1 MPFRIT
7 ILTGTRADW
16 GILTPLAQALR
27 DRTDVALSIVAT
39 NMHLS
44 ERHGMT
50 VNEILRAG
58 FAVDHRVPMTIDT
71 DSPAERVHAMA
82 RCMSGMAD
90 ALTDLRPD
98 AVIILGDRF
107 EMLAAA
113 SAAAMLRIPIIH
125 IAGGTVSFGAVDDS
139 LRHAI
144 TKLASLHLTE
154 TEEHRRRVIQMGED
168 PANIVTCGAL
178 GVWNIMHQPL
188 LTEEE
193 LRTALGGF
201 PVSRH
206 STILATYHPATL
218 DDVPPARSFR
228 QLLAALDRFPDH
240 NVLFSGANNDAGG
253 MAINA
258 MIEEYAAANPTRV
271 KAVKSLG
278 MGLILSAMC
287 HSAVFVGNSSSGIVE
302 APSAG
307 IPTVDIGNRQK
318 GRQRAA
324 SVIHCEGDADAIE
337 AAIRRALSPQMQDL
351 AARRESPYYHHDT
364 RRIMTDAIIAFLTR
378 LSNGHY
384 NKTFHDV
391 DFTCKAASDN

>member
-1 MPFRIT
+1 
-7 ILTGTRADW
+7 
-16 GILTPLAQALR
+16 
-27 DRTDVALSIVAT
+27 
-39 NMHLS
+39 
-44 ERHGMT
+44 
-50 VNEILRAG
+50 
-58 FAVDHRVPMTIDT
+58 
-71 DSPAERVHAMA
+71 
-82 RCMSGMAD
+82 
-90 ALTDLRPD
+90 
-98 AVIILGDRF
+98 
-107 EMLAAA
+107 
-113 SAAAMLRIPIIH
+113 MLRIPIIH

-168 PANIVTCGAL
+168 PANVVTCGAL

-188 LTEEE
+188 LPEQE

-218 DDVPPARSFR
+218 DDVSPARSFR